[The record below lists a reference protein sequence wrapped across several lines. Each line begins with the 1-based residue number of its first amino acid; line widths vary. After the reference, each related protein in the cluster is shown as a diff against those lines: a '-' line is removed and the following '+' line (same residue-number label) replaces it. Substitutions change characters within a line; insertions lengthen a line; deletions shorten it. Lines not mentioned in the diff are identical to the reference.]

1 MNIFRTKHPLI
12 ALPAAAWLLA
22 ASSSFAQSVGEPP
35 ALQCEFMSTQRLLTV
50 VYPELEDG
58 GGCRVI
64 YEKPD
69 EGQAPRVLWRASND
83 LEFCTRKLN
92 KSAEK
97 LVANGWNCSQRED
110 AIAYSIQLAAAL
122 PAIEADAAAKQSAD
136 AAAPTTTQSV
146 AVAAPATAAPKAAV
160 APIPTAAPIAI
171 KPSAAQPTLPAK
183 AKMATPDADRVLP
196 EKDTAASLAV
206 RSNTAEPQKKTVMA
220 KAPASSLAP
229 KAQAP
234 KKPVTKP
241 IEKAAA
247 PVRTK
252 TNDGEYDDWLF
263 RWDEINK
270 QLVFTLYN
278 SKDGTKVHNF
288 SWAHDQMDQSAAS
301 PSNIVLAQ
309 DEHANQVLII
319 AWPGKDSQ
327 HITVLDPLVKE
338 RPVCEIETLSK
349 RDSDWGYSVEEK
361 KLFLK
366 GFKPSAGNPAE
377 LVEFRE
383 QCTYVR

>member
-1 MNIFRTKHPLI
+1 MNIFQTKHPLI
-12 ALPAAAWLLA
+12 ALPAAALLLA

-35 ALQCEFMSTQRLLTV
+35 ALQCDFKSTQRLLTV

-69 EGQAPRVLWRASND
+69 EGIPSRVLWRASND

-92 KSAEK
+92 LSAGK
-97 LVANGWNCSQRED
+97 LVASGWTCSQRED

-122 PAIEADAAAKQSAD
+122 PAIEGDAAA
-136 AAAPTTTQSV
+136 APS
-146 AVAAPATAAPKAAV
+146 AAPAAPEATAATV
-160 APIPTAAPIAI
+160 PTAAPMPV
-171 KPSAAQPTLPAK
+171 KPSVAPPPVLTAQPTLPAK
-183 AKMATPDADRVLP
+183 ETMATPDADRVLP
-196 EKDTAASLAV
+196 EKDTASSLAT
-206 RSNTAEPQKKTVMA
+206 RSNTAEPQKQAVIA
-220 KAPASSLAP
+220 KAPASSLTP
-229 KAQAP
+229 KTQAAQAP
-234 KKPVTKP
+234 VKSA
-241 IEKAAA
+241 EKAAA
-247 PVRTK
+247 PVRTR

-263 RWDEINK
+263 RWDEISK

-288 SWAHDQMDQSAAS
+288 SWVHDQMDQSAAS

-309 DEHANQVLII
+309 DEHSNQVLII

-338 RPVCEIETLSK
+338 RPVCEIETQST
-349 RDSDWGYSVEEK
+349 RDSDWGYGVEEK

-366 GFKPSAGNPAE
+366 GFKPSAGDPAK